1 MAEEKKDEIKDEKK
15 EAKKGSRKVPRRP
28 TLLVILDGFGV
39 NPSRLNNAVQEAR
52 TPRLD
57 EYFSQ
62 HSHTTLDACGTSVG
76 LPDGQM
82 GNSEVGHM
90 TLGSGTVMR
99 QDLVRINDE
108 IENGNF
114 FENAALVAAVEDAAE
129 QERPLHLVGLVSDG
143 GVHSH
148 INHLF
153 AMIELCSQ
161 HKVKPVVH
169 MITDGRD
176 TAQMSAL
183 VYLQELE
190 NRLEDAGGCIATICG
205 RYYAMDRD
213 HRWHRT
219 QIAWK
224 AMVEGEGQKEENA
237 RYAIESA
244 YAHEQ
249 TDEFI
254 KPIILEGCDL
264 IQSGDSVIFFNF
276 RNDRPRQ
283 LAKALSYTDFDNFEV
298 GDFTGATVTCLTE
311 YDPEFLLP
319 IGFAPERPQAT
330 VASVVSRAGYKQF
343 HCAETEKYAH
353 VTYFFNGG
361 KKKPFAGEEHVMV
374 HSPAVATYD
383 LKPEMSAA
391 GVADKVIEALQSGE
405 YGFILVNFANGDMV
419 GHTAVRDAV
428 IAAVEALDKHVGRV
442 LDAAEEAGFSV
453 VLTADHGN
461 CDEMVDPVTQEPHTQ
476 HTLYPVPCMV
486 IDEANWHLLP
496 GGDLSSV
503 APTVL
508 QLMGLQQPS
517 SMTGKSLLMKEY

>member
-1 MAEEKKDEIKDEKK
+1 M
-15 EAKKGSRKVPRRP
+15 
-28 TLLVILDGFGV
+28 
-39 NPSRLNNAVQEAR
+39 
-52 TPRLD
+52 
-57 EYFSQ
+57 
-62 HSHTTLDACGTSVG
+62 
-76 LPDGQM
+76 
-82 GNSEVGHM
+82 
-90 TLGSGTVMR
+90 
-99 QDLVRINDE
+99 
-108 IENGNF
+108 
-114 FENAALVAAVEDAAE
+114 
-129 QERPLHLVGLVSDG
+129 ERPLHLVGLVSDG

-148 INHLF
+148 IDHLF
-153 AMIELCSQ
+153 ALIDLCAQ
-161 HKVKPVVH
+161 YKVKPVVH

-183 VYLQELE
+183 VYLKQLE
-190 NRLEDAGGCIATICG
+190 RKLDDAEGCIATVCG

-213 HRWHRT
+213 NRWHRT
-219 QIAWK
+219 ERAWK
-224 AMVEGEGQKEENA
+224 AMVNGEGRNAEKA
-237 RYAIESA
+237 RYAIEEA
-244 YAHEQ
+244 YAREE

-254 KPIILEGCDL
+254 KPTVLDECEL

-283 LAKALSYTDFDNFEV
+283 LAAALSQSEFNEFDTGNY
-298 GDFTGATVTCLTE
+298 TGATVTCLTE

-319 IGFAPERPQAT
+319 IGYAPERPQYT
-330 VASVVSRAGYKQF
+330 VASVVSRAGHKQF

-374 HSPAVATYD
+374 NSPSVATYD
-383 LKPEMSAA
+383 LKPEMSARE
-391 GVADKVIEALQSGE
+391 VADKVIEALASGE

-428 IAAVEALDKHVGRV
+428 IAAVEALDTQVGRV
-442 LDAAEEAGFSV
+442 LDAAVEAGFSV

-508 QLMGLQQPS
+508 QLIGLQQPS
-517 SMTGKSLLMKEY
+517 EMTGKSLLMKEY

>member
-1 MAEEKKDEIKDEKK
+1 MGEK
-15 EAKKGSRKVPRRP
+15 RKLPRRP
-28 TLLVILDGFGV
+28 TLLIILDGFGV

-57 EYFSQ
+57 EYFSR
-62 HSHTTLDACGTSVG
+62 HTHTTLDACGSSVG

-90 TLGSGTVMR
+90 TLGCGAVMR

-108 IENGNF
+108 IENGDF
-114 FENAALVAAVEDAAE
+114 FRNAALVSAVEDAVEA
-129 QERPLHLVGLVSDG
+129 ERPLHLVGLVSDG

-148 INHLF
+148 IDHLF
-153 AMIELCSQ
+153 ALIELCAE

-183 VYLQELE
+183 VYLHELE
-190 NRLEDAGGCIATICG
+190 NRLEDADGCIATVCG

-213 HRWHRT
+213 NRWHRT
-219 QIAWK
+219 ERAWQ
-224 AMVEGEGQKEENA
+224 AMVNGEGRHAENA
-237 RYAIESA
+237 RYAIEEA
-244 YAHEQ
+244 YAREE

-254 KPIILEGCDL
+254 KPTILEGCEL
-264 IQSGDSVIFFNF
+264 IRSDDSVIFFNF

-283 LAKALSYTDFDNFEV
+283 LAAALSQADFNEFDT
-298 GDFTGATVTCLTE
+298 GGYSGATVTCLTE

-319 IGFAPERPQAT
+319 IGYAPERPQYT
-330 VASVVSRAGYKQF
+330 LASVVSRAGYKQF

-374 HSPAVATYD
+374 NSPDVATYD
-383 LKPEMSAA
+383 LMPEMSAEQ
-391 GVADKVIEALQSGE
+391 VADKVIEALESGKF
-405 YGFILVNFANGDMV
+405 GFILVNFANGDMV
-419 GHTAVRDAV
+419 GHTAVREAV
-428 IAAVEALDKHVGRV
+428 IAAVEALDMHVGRV
-442 LDAAEEAGFSV
+442 LDAAVEASYSV

-517 SMTGKSLLMKEY
+517 EMTGKSLLMREY

>member
-1 MAEEKKDEIKDEKK
+1 MGEKR
-15 EAKKGSRKVPRRP
+15 SVPRRP
-28 TLLVILDGFGV
+28 TLLVILDGVGV
-39 NPSRLNNAVQEAR
+39 NPSRINNAVQEAN

-57 EYFSQ
+57 QYLSTNP
-62 HSHTTLDACGTSVG
+62 HTTLAASGHAVG

-90 TLGSGTVMR
+90 TLGCGAVLR

-108 IENGNF
+108 IESGEF
-114 FENAALVAAVEDAAE
+114 FENAALNAAIADAAAS
-129 QERPLHLVGLVSDG
+129 ERPIHLVGLTSDG

-148 INHLF
+148 IDHLY
-153 AMIELCSQ
+153 AIIKLCAT

-183 VYLQELE
+183 VYLNDLE
-190 NRLEDAGGCIATICG
+190 NALEDADGCIATISG
-205 RYYAMDRD
+205 RYYSMDRNR
-213 HRWHRT
+213 HWERT
-219 QIAWK
+219 ESAWR
-224 AMVEGEGQKEENA
+224 AMVLGDGRQAESA
-237 RYAIESA
+237 LYAIEAA
-244 YAHEQ
+244 YANDE

-254 KPIILEGCDL
+254 KPTVLHECEL
-264 IQSGDSVIFFNF
+264 IETGDSVIFFNF

-283 LAKALSYTDFDNFEV
+283 LTAALSQEDFDLFTR
-298 GDFTGATVTCLTE
+298 GDYKGATVTCLTE

-319 IGFAPERPQAT
+319 IGYAPERPQAT

-361 KKKPFAGEEHVMV
+361 KKKPFAGEDHVMV
-374 HSPAVATYD
+374 NSPDVATYD
-383 LKPEMSAA
+383 LQPEMSAA
-391 GVADKVIEALQSGE
+391 EVADKVIGALQSGD
-405 YGFILVNFANGDMV
+405 YGFIMVNFANGDMV

-428 IAAVEALDKHVGRV
+428 IQAVEALDREVGRV
-442 LDAAEEAGFSV
+442 LDAAVETGYSV
-453 VLTADHGN
+453 LLTADHGN
-461 CDEMVDPVTQEPHTQ
+461 CDEIVDPVTQEPHTQ

-486 IDEANWHLLP
+486 IDEVNWHLRP
-496 GGDLSSV
+496 GGDLSWV
-503 APTVL
+503 APTLL
-508 QLMGLQQPS
+508 QLMGLQQPP

>member
-1 MAEEKKDEIKDEKK
+1 MAER
-15 EAKKGSRKVPRRP
+15 SVPRRP
-28 TLLVILDGFGV
+28 TILIILDGFGV
-39 NPSRLNNAVQEAR
+39 NPSKINNAVLEAD

-57 EYFSQ
+57 EYFSTN
-62 HSHTTLDACGTSVG
+62 SHTTLDACGSSVG
-76 LPDGQM
+76 LPEGQM

-90 TLGSGTVMR
+90 TLGSGAVIR

-108 IENGNF
+108 IESGEF
-114 FENAALVAAVEDAAE
+114 FQNAALVAAVEDAAAKG
-129 QERPLHLVGLVSDG
+129 RPCHLVGLTSNG

-148 INHLF
+148 IKHLK
-153 AMIELCSQ
+153 ALIHLCAE
-161 HKVKPVVH
+161 HNVKPVVH

-183 VYLQELE
+183 VFLTDIQALLDEV
-190 NRLEDAGGCIATICG
+190 GGCIATVCG
-205 RYYAMDRD
+205 RYYSMDRD
-213 HRWHRT
+213 NRWYRT
-219 QIAWK
+219 ERAWR
-224 AMVEGEGQKEENA
+224 AMVYGQGNKAENA
-237 RYAIESA
+237 RYAIEEA
-244 YAHEQ
+244 YANDI

-254 KPIILEGCDL
+254 KPTVLKGCDL
-264 IQSGDSVIFFNF
+264 VQTGDDVIFFNF
-276 RNDRPRQ
+276 RNDRSRQ
-283 LAKALSYTDFDNFEV
+283 LTAALSQEQFAQFD
-298 GDFTGATVTCLTE
+298 TGEFDGAMVTCLTE

-319 IGFAPERPQAT
+319 IGYAPERPQAT
-330 VASVVSRAGYKQF
+330 VASVVSRAGYKQM

-361 KKKPFAGEEHVMV
+361 KKKPFAGEEHIMV
-374 HSPAVATYD
+374 NSPDVATYD

-391 GVADKVIEALQSGE
+391 EVADKVIEALQSGE

-428 IAAVEALDKHVGRV
+428 IKAVEALDREVGRV
-442 LDAAEEAGFSV
+442 LDVAKEVGFSV

-476 HTLYPVPCMV
+476 HTLYPVPCLV
-486 IDEANWHLLP
+486 IDEEKWYLRP

-508 QLMGLQQPS
+508 ELMGLKAPPQ
-517 SMTGKSLLMKEY
+517 MTGKSLLQGKY

>member
-1 MAEEKKDEIKDEKK
+1 MVE
-15 EAKKGSRKVPRRP
+15 SRRVPRRP
-28 TLLVILDGFGV
+28 TILIILDGFGV
-39 NPSRLNNAVQEAR
+39 NPSRINNAVQIAD

-62 HSHTTLDACGTSVG
+62 NSHTTLDACGAAVG
-76 LPDGQM
+76 LPEDQM

-90 TLGSGTVMR
+90 TLGCGAVMR

-108 IENGNF
+108 IENGEF
-114 FENAALVAAVEDAAE
+114 FQNAALMAAIEDAVAA
-129 QERPLHLVGLVSDG
+129 ERPVHLVGLTSDG

-148 INHLF
+148 IDHLI
-153 AMIELCSQ
+153 ALIKLCAD

-169 MITDGRD
+169 MMTDGRD

-183 VYLQELE
+183 VYLKQLDAA
-190 NRLEDAGGCIATICG
+190 LEDAGGCIATVSG
-205 RYYAMDRD
+205 RYYSMDRD
-213 HRWHRT
+213 HRWERT
-219 QIAWK
+219 QLAWN
-224 AMVEGEGQKEENA
+224 AMVKGEGRTAENA
-237 RYAIESA
+237 RYAIEEA
-244 YAHEQ
+244 YASDE

-254 KPIILEGCDL
+254 KPTVLKDCEL
-264 IQSGDSVIFFNF
+264 IESGDSVIFFNF
-276 RNDRPRQ
+276 RNDRSRQ
-283 LAKALSYTDFDNFEV
+283 LTAALGLDDFDKFDTGE
-298 GDFTGATVTCLTE
+298 FSGATVTCLTE

-319 IGFAPERPQAT
+319 IGYAPERPQAT

-374 HSPAVATYD
+374 HSPDVSTYD
-383 LKPEMSAA
+383 LQPEMSAA
-391 GVADKVIEALQSGE
+391 EVADKVIEALESGE

-419 GHTAVRDAV
+419 GHTAVPKAV
-428 IAAVEALDKHVGRV
+428 IEAVEALDEHVGRV
-442 LDAAEEAGFSV
+442 LDAAVENDFSV
-453 VLTADHGN
+453 ILTADHGN

-476 HTLYPVPCMV
+476 HTLYPVPCLV
-486 IDEANWHLLP
+486 LDETNWHLRP
-496 GGDLSSV
+496 GGDLSAV

-508 QLMGLQQPS
+508 QLMGLQQPP

>member
-1 MAEEKKDEIKDEKK
+1 VAETRI
-15 EAKKGSRKVPRRP
+15 VPRRP
-28 TLLVILDGFGV
+28 TLLIILDGFGV
-39 NPSRLNNAVQEAR
+39 NPSRINNAVQEAR

-57 EYFSQ
+57 EYFSRN
-62 HSHTTLDACGTSVG
+62 SHTTLDACGEAVG

-90 TLGSGTVMR
+90 TLGCGAVMR

-108 IENGNF
+108 IESGEF
-114 FENAALVAAVEDAAE
+114 FENAALVAAIEDAKSRN
-129 QERPLHLVGLVSDG
+129 RPVHLVGLTSDG

-148 INHLF
+148 IDHLL
-153 AMIELCSQ
+153 ALIKMCAERNA
-161 HKVKPVVH
+161 KPIVH
-169 MITDGRD
+169 VITDGRD

-183 VYLQELE
+183 VYLNQLE
-190 NRLEDAGGCIATICG
+190 CALEDAGGGIATVCG

-213 HRWHRT
+213 NRWDRT
-219 QIAWK
+219 ELAWK
-224 AMVEGEGQKEENA
+224 AMVLGEGIQAENA
-237 RYAIESA
+237 RYAIEAA
-244 YAHEQ
+244 YAHDE

-254 KPIILEGCDL
+254 KPTVLEGAEL
-264 IQSGDSVIFFNF
+264 VESGDSVIFFNF

-283 LAKALSYTDFDNFEV
+283 LAAALSQADFD
-298 GDFTGATVTCLTE
+298 DFDLGGYVGATVTCLTE

-319 IGFAPERPQAT
+319 IGYAPERPQST
-330 VASVVSRAGYKQF
+330 VASVVSRAGYKQL

-361 KKKPFAGEEHVMV
+361 KKKPFAGEDHIMIN
-374 HSPAVATYD
+374 SPDVPTYD
-383 LKPEMSAA
+383 LKPEMSAKE
-391 GVADKVIEALQSGE
+391 VADTIIDALEKREHS
-405 YGFILVNFANGDMV
+405 FILVNFANGDMV

-428 IAAVEALDKHVGRV
+428 IAAVEALDTEVGRV
-442 LDAAEEAGFSV
+442 LDAAVKYEYSV

-486 IDEANWHLLP
+486 IDEVNWYLRP
-496 GGDLSSV
+496 GGSLSSI

-508 QLMGLQQPS
+508 QLMGLQQPPT
-517 SMTGKSLLMKEY
+517 MTGKSLLMREY

>member
-1 MAEEKKDEIKDEKK
+1 MVDR
-15 EAKKGSRKVPRRP
+15 SVPRKP
-28 TLLVILDGFGV
+28 TLLIILDGFGV
-39 NPSRLNNAVQEAR
+39 NPSRLNNAVQEAD

-57 EYFSQ
+57 EYFSRN
-62 HSHTTLDACGTSVG
+62 SHTTLDACGSSVG

-90 TLGSGTVMR
+90 TLGCGAVIR

-108 IENGNF
+108 IESGEF
-114 FENAALVAAVEDAAE
+114 FQNAALLAAVDDAAAN
-129 QERPLHLVGLVSDG
+129 ERPVHLVGLTSNG

-148 INHLF
+148 IGHLK
-153 AMIELCSQ
+153 ALITLCAE

-183 VYLQELE
+183 MFLSDLDPLLE
-190 NRLEDAGGCIATICG
+190 ETGGCIATVCG
-205 RYYAMDRD
+205 RYYSMDRD
-213 HRWHRT
+213 NRWDRT
-219 QIAWK
+219 GKAFN
-224 AMVEGEGQKEENA
+224 AMVHGEGHRYENA
-237 RYAIESA
+237 RYAIEAA
-244 YAHEQ
+244 YANDL

-254 KPIILEGCDL
+254 EPMVLEDCEL
-264 IQSGDSVIFFNF
+264 IQSDDNVIFFNF
-276 RNDRPRQ
+276 RNDRSRQ
-283 LAKALSYTDFDNFEV
+283 LTAALSQDDFDEFDTGSFE
-298 GDFTGATVTCLTE
+298 GAAVTCLTE

-319 IGFAPERPQAT
+319 IGYAPERPQAT
-330 VASVVSRAGYKQF
+330 VASVVSRAGFKQM

-361 KKKPFAGEEHVMV
+361 KKKPFAGEDHILVK
-374 HSPAVATYD
+374 SPDVATYD
-383 LKPEMSAA
+383 LKPEMSAKE
-391 GVADKVIEALQSGE
+391 VADKVIEGLQSGQ

-428 IAAVEALDKHVGRV
+428 IKAVESLDKEVGRV
-442 LDAAEEAGFSV
+442 LDAAQETGFSV
-453 VLTADHGN
+453 ILTADHGN

-486 IDEANWHLLP
+486 IDDAKWHLRP

-508 QLMGLQQPS
+508 QLMGLQQPP
-517 SMTGKSLLMKEY
+517 SMTGKSLLLCEY

>member
-1 MAEEKKDEIKDEKK
+1 MG
-15 EAKKGSRKVPRRP
+15 EARKVPRRP
-28 TLLVILDGFGV
+28 TLLIILDGFGV
-39 NPSRLNNAVQEAR
+39 NPSRINNAVQEAN

-62 HSHTTLDACGTSVG
+62 HTHTTLDACGSSVG

-90 TLGSGTVMR
+90 TLGCGAVMR

-108 IENGNF
+108 IENGDF
-114 FENAALVAAVEDAAE
+114 FKNAALVSAVEDAADL
-129 QERPLHLVGLVSDG
+129 ERPLHLVGLVSDG

-148 INHLF
+148 IDHLT
-153 AMIELCSQ
+153 ALIELCAEY
-161 HKVKPVVH
+161 KVRPVVH

-183 VYLQELE
+183 VYLKQLE
-190 NRLEDAGGCIATICG
+190 PKLDDAEGCIATVCG

-213 HRWHRT
+213 NRWNRT
-219 QIAWK
+219 ERAWQ
-224 AMVEGEGQKEENA
+224 AMVNGEGRKAEEA
-237 RYAIESA
+237 RYAIEEA
-244 YAHEQ
+244 YAREE

-254 KPIILEGCDL
+254 KPTVLDECEL

-283 LAKALSYTDFDNFEV
+283 LAAALSQSEFNEFDT
-298 GDFTGATVTCLTE
+298 GGYTGATVTCLTE

-319 IGFAPERPQAT
+319 IGYAPERPQYT

-343 HCAETEKYAH
+343 HSAETEKYAH

-361 KKKPFAGEEHVMV
+361 KKQPFAGEEHVMV
-374 HSPAVATYD
+374 NSPNVATYD
-383 LKPEMSAA
+383 LKPEMSARE
-391 GVADKVIEALQSGE
+391 VADKVIEALESGE
-405 YGFILVNFANGDMV
+405 YGFMLVNFANGDMV

-428 IAAVEALDKHVGRV
+428 IAAVEALDTQVGRV
-442 LDAAEEAGFSV
+442 LDAAVEAGYSV

-517 SMTGKSLLMKEY
+517 EMTGKSLLMKEY

>member
-1 MAEEKKDEIKDEKK
+1 MG
-15 EAKKGSRKVPRRP
+15 EARKVPRRP
-28 TLLVILDGFGV
+28 TLLIILDGFGV
-39 NPSRLNNAVQEAR
+39 NPSRLNNAVQEAS

-57 EYFSQ
+57 EYFSR
-62 HSHTTLDACGTSVG
+62 HTHTTLDACGSSVG

-90 TLGSGTVMR
+90 TLGCGAVMR

-108 IENGNF
+108 IENGDF
-114 FENAALVAAVEDAAE
+114 FKNAALVSAVEDAAE
-129 QERPLHLVGLVSDG
+129 METPLHMVGLVSDG

-148 INHLF
+148 INHLL
-153 AMIELCSQ
+153 ALIEMCVQ
-161 HKVKPVVH
+161 YKVKPIVH

-183 VYLQELE
+183 VYLHELE
-190 NRLEDAGGCIATICG
+190 NRLEDADGCIATVCG

-213 HRWHRT
+213 NRWHRT
-219 QIAWK
+219 ERAWQ
-224 AMVEGEGQKEENA
+224 AMVNGEGRTAENA
-237 RYAIESA
+237 RYAIEEA
-244 YAHEQ
+244 YALEE

-254 KPIILEGCDL
+254 KPTVLDACEL

-283 LAKALSYTDFDNFEV
+283 LAAALSQSDFDEFNT
-298 GDFTGATVTCLTE
+298 GNYTGATVTCLTE

-319 IGFAPERPQAT
+319 IGYAPERPQYT
-330 VASVVSRAGYKQF
+330 LASVVSRAGYKQF

-374 HSPAVATYD
+374 NSPDVATYD
-383 LKPEMSAA
+383 LQPEMSAA
-391 GVADKVIEALQSGE
+391 EVADKVIEALESGG
-405 YGFILVNFANGDMV
+405 YGFMLVNFANGDMV

-428 IAAVEALDKHVGRV
+428 IAAVEALDTQVGRV
-442 LDAAEEAGFSV
+442 LDAAVASGFSV
-453 VLTADHGN
+453 VMTADHGN

-517 SMTGKSLLMKEY
+517 EMTGKSLLMKEY

>member
-1 MAEEKKDEIKDEKK
+1 MAEEKKEEKK
-15 EAKKGSRKVPRRP
+15 DVKKGSRKVPRRP

-39 NPSRLNNAVQEAR
+39 NPSRINNAVQEAN

-57 EYFSQ
+57 EYFSK
-62 HSHTTLDACGTSVG
+62 HTHTTLDACGGSVG

-90 TLGSGTVMR
+90 TLGCGAIMR
-99 QDLVRINDE
+99 QDLVRINDS
-108 IENGNF
+108 IESGEF
-114 FENAALVAAVEDAAE
+114 FEKAALVAAVEDAAE

-148 INHLF
+148 IDHLF
-153 AMIELCSQ
+153 ALIDLCLR

-183 VYLQELE
+183 VYLAELE
-190 NRLEDAGGCIATICG
+190 NKLEDTGGCIATICG

-213 HRWHRT
+213 HRWDRT
-219 QIAWK
+219 EVAWR
-224 AMVEGEGQKEENA
+224 AMVKGEGVLHEDTA
-237 RYAIESA
+237 RYAIEAA
-244 YAHEQ
+244 YALEQ

-254 KPIILEGCDL
+254 KPIVLDGCER
-264 IQSGDSVIFFNF
+264 IQSDDSVIFFNF

-283 LAKALSYTDFDNFEV
+283 LAKALSVTDDFDNFDV
-298 GDFTGATVTCLTE
+298 GDYTGATVTCLTE

-319 IGFAPERPQAT
+319 IGYAPERPQYT
-330 VASVVSRAGYKQF
+330 LASVVSRAGHKQF

-361 KKKPFAGEEHVMV
+361 KKKPFAGEDHVMV
-374 HSPAVATYD
+374 HSPDVATYD
-383 LKPEMSAA
+383 LKPEMSAE
-391 GVADKVIEALQSGE
+391 GVADKVIEALESNQ

-419 GHTAVRDAV
+419 GHTAMRDAV
-428 IAAVEALDKHVGRV
+428 IAAVEALDTQVGRV
-442 LDAAEEAGFSV
+442 LDAAKEAGFSV

-486 IDEANWHLLP
+486 IDQDNWHLLP
-496 GGDLSSV
+496 GGGLSYV

-508 QLMGLQQPS
+508 QLMGLQQPE
-517 SMTGKSLLMKEY
+517 SMTGKSLLMKKY

>member
-1 MAEEKKDEIKDEKK
+1 MVETR
-15 EAKKGSRKVPRRP
+15 SVPRRP
-28 TLLVILDGFGV
+28 TLLIILDGFGV
-39 NPSRLNNAVQEAR
+39 NPSRINNAVQLAN

-57 EYFSQ
+57 EYFSKNP
-62 HSHTTLDACGTSVG
+62 HTTLDACGGAVG
-76 LPDGQM
+76 LPEGQM

-90 TLGSGTVMR
+90 TLGCGAVMR

-108 IENGNF
+108 IESGEF
-114 FENAALVAAVEDAAE
+114 FNNAALVAAVEDAAAAG
-129 QERPLHLVGLVSDG
+129 RPVHLVGLTSDG

-148 INHLF
+148 INHLL
-153 AMIELCSQ
+153 ALIKLCAD

-169 MITDGRD
+169 MTTDGRD

-183 VYLQELE
+183 VYLQMLE
-190 NRLEDAGGCIATICG
+190 EPLEDAGGCIATVCG
-205 RYYAMDRD
+205 RYYSMDRD
-213 HRWHRT
+213 NRWDRT
-219 QIAWK
+219 ELAWR
-224 AMVEGEGQKEENA
+224 AMVRGEGRHSENA
-237 RYAIESA
+237 RYAIEEA
-244 YAHEQ
+244 YAREE

-254 KPIILEGCDL
+254 KPTVIDDCEL
-264 IQSGDSVIFFNF
+264 IQSGDNVIFFNF

-283 LAKALSYTDFDNFEV
+283 LTAALALDHFNEFDT
-298 GDFTGATVTCLTE
+298 GDYSGATVTCLTE

-319 IGFAPERPQAT
+319 IGYAPERPQAPL
-330 VASVVSRAGYKQF
+330 ASVVSRAGYKQF

-374 HSPAVATYD
+374 NSPDVATYD

-391 GVADKVIEALQSGE
+391 EVADRIIEALRSGE
-405 YGFILVNFANGDMV
+405 YSFILVNFANGDMV
-419 GHTAVRDAV
+419 GHTAVPEAV
-428 IAAVEALDKHVGRV
+428 IKAVEALDTHVGRV
-442 LDAAEEAGFSV
+442 LDVAVECEYSV

-476 HTLYPVPCMV
+476 HTLYPVPCMI
-486 IDEANWHLLP
+486 IDEANWHLCP

-508 QLMGLQQPS
+508 QLMGLQQPP
-517 SMTGKSLLMKEY
+517 SMTGRSLLLKEY

>member
-1 MAEEKKDEIKDEKK
+1 MGE
-15 EAKKGSRKVPRRP
+15 SRKVPRRP
-28 TLLVILDGFGV
+28 TMLIILDGFGV
-39 NPSRLNNAVQEAR
+39 NPSRINNAVQEAR

-57 EYFSQ
+57 QYFSQ
-62 HSHTTLDACGTSVG
+62 HTHTTLDACGISVG

-90 TLGSGTVMR
+90 TLGCGAVMR

-108 IENGNF
+108 IENGDF
-114 FENAALVAAVEDAAE
+114 FNNAALVSALEDAAE
-129 QERPLHLVGLVSDG
+129 AERSLHLVGLVSDG

-153 AMIELCSQ
+153 ALIELCVRY
-161 HKVKPVVH
+161 KVRPVVH

-183 VYLQELE
+183 VYLKQLE
-190 NRLEDAGGCIATICG
+190 NRLEDAEGCIATVCG

-213 HRWHRT
+213 NRWHRT
-219 QIAWK
+219 ERAWQ
-224 AMVEGEGQKEENA
+224 AMVNGEGRNAEKA
-237 RYAIESA
+237 RYAIEEA
-244 YAHEQ
+244 YAREE

-254 KPIILEGCDL
+254 KPTVLDECEL
-264 IQSGDSVIFFNF
+264 IRSGDSVIFFNF

-283 LAKALSYTDFDNFEV
+283 LAAALSQAEFGEFDT
-298 GDFTGATVTCLTE
+298 GSYTGATVTCLTE

-319 IGFAPERPQAT
+319 IGYAPERPQYT

-374 HSPAVATYD
+374 NSPDVATYD

-391 GVADKVIEALQSGE
+391 EVADKVIGALESGD

-428 IAAVEALDKHVGRV
+428 IAAVEALDTQVGRV
-442 LDAAEEAGFSV
+442 LDAAVEAGYSV

-503 APTVL
+503 APTLL

-517 SMTGKSLLMKEY
+517 EMSGKSLLMKEY